1 MMEERKEKSL
11 QSYEAPAM
19 GLIYWSAD
27 VITTST
33 DVGGEYP
40 DDWN

>member
-1 MMEERKEKSL
+1 MMEEREKSL
-11 QSYEAPAM
+11 QSYEAPTV

-27 VITTST
+27 VITMST
-33 DVGGEYP
+33 DAGEEYP